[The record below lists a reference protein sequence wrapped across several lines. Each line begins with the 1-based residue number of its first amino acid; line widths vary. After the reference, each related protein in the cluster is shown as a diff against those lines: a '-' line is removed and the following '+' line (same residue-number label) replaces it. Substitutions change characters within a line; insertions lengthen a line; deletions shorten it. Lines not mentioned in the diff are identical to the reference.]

1 LEKGLRTGLRLTPN
15 WVRTAINGLGL
26 CAFLFFPLLV
36 IAPKGI
42 AALLTVAGLLSFAA
56 RDGAPFSFSW
66 KKSTFSLLFG
76 VLILWAAL
84 STLWAVN
91 GYFAVIETLRIG
103 AMLVLGTA
111 LLDCGSRLGAPD
123 RKRIKTLFLA
133 GTLAALVLLVPGSFL
148 MQTDRLAITV
158 PFNQVALILAIGL
171 GPLVAPLLMTKRL
184 RTALLLVIMVLVCI
198 FLQRSTTAKVSVLV
212 GLAIGT
218 LFFLKPKW
226 AGLAAGLGCAAMI
239 ATAPLTFPRLAHD
252 PQVSAEMAEF
262 KSSAWHRAQIWAFVG
277 ERIAERPLLGWGMN
291 SSRVIPGGN
300 TQIRPGVEILPLHPH
315 NAALQLWLELGVP
328 GAALFAAMSLL
339 AWKRLG
345 ASEANRWLTAG
356 RAAAMGATFISMV
369 PGYGAWQEWWQAS
382 LWFIA
387 FITLLDA
394 NRDLPISES
403 RPLA

>member
-42 AALLTVAGLLSFAA
+42 AALLTVAGLLSLAA
-56 RDGAPFSFSW
+56 RDGASFPWKGKAFSI
-66 KKSTFSLLFG
+66 LFG
-76 VLILWAAL
+76 VLLLWAAL
-84 STLWAVN
+84 STVWAVDRT
-91 GYFAVIETLRIG
+91 FSVIETLRIG
-103 AMLVLGTA
+103 AMLILGTL
-111 LLDCGSRLGAPD
+111 LLDCTAVLGSPD
-123 RKRIKTLFLA
+123 RTRIKGLFLK
-133 GTLAALVLLVPGSFL
+133 GTLTALALLVPGTIL
-148 MQTDRLAITV
+148 LRTGAISTIV
-158 PFNQVALILAIGL
+158 PFNQLALILAIGL
-171 GPLVAPLLMTKRL
+171 GPLAASLQAAG
-184 RTALLLVIMVLVCI
+184 RTRAALLLAAAMLIGILA
-198 FLQRSTTAKVSVLV
+198 QDSTTAKVSVFV
-212 GLAIGT
+212 GLAAGG
-218 LFFLKPKW
+218 LFSLKPKW
-226 AGLAAGLGCAAMI
+226 IGLAAGIGCALLI
-239 ATAPLTFPRLAHD
+239 ATAPLTFPKLAGD
-252 PQVSAEMAEF
+252 AQVSAEMAEI

-291 SSRVIPGGN
+291 SSRVIPGGKR
-300 TQIRPGVEILPLHPH
+300 QIRPAVEILPLHPH

-345 ASEANRWLTAG
+345 ASNANRWLTAG

-382 LWFIA
+382 LWFLA
-387 FITLLDA
+387 FVTLLDD
-394 NRDLPISES
+394 NRDPPIPES